1 MKYGVLIAWV
11 LFLSACGG
19 LNQPKPTHAIKPTP
33 EHWSASGRI
42 SIQQQNT
49 LENYSF
55 ALSVRP
61 DSTQLELGDA
71 LGLSKLIARQSQQQ
85 LWVNNQPVSQNLQ
98 SWLQAQLGWH
108 LSIKDLEKI
117 LFNRS
122 IERIGDW
129 QVVIS
134 KTQIIANRA
143 FPKIVR
149 LHRLDN
155 SVKIKLLLSDIN
167 S

>member
-11 LFLSACGG
+11 LFLSACST
-19 LNQPKPTHAIKPTP
+19 LNQPKPTPVIIPTP
-33 EHWSASGRI
+33 EHWSASGRV
-42 SIQQQNT
+42 SIQQPNT

-55 ALSVRP
+55 TLSVRP

-85 LWVNNQPVSQNLQ
+85 LWVNDQPMSQNLQ
-98 SWLQAQLGWH
+98 SWLQAQLGWN

-117 LFNRS
+117 LFNHS
-122 IERIGDW
+122 IERVGDW

-134 KTQIIANRA
+134 KTQMVGSQN

-149 LHRLDN
+149 LHHFNN